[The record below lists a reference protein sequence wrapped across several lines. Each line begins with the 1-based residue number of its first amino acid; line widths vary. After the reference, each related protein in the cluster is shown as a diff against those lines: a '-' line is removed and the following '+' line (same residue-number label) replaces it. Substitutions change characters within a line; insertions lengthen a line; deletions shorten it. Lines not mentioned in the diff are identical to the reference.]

1 MDIMI
6 RKIGSKIL
14 YGDMVGCE
22 TTISDITCRIDRWDG
37 QLEHATI
44 GVINNSTG
52 KRTYEI
58 ISTAFGE
65 EVLLERLA
73 YYGFNCIITETI
85 ELSTELKASL
95 ETMELLG
102 FDQLLVDSET
112 HVISAYS
119 ESTDITVQLSSIKYY
134 EQEYIVSLAE
144 TQSSTYSERANVN
157 IKAVPTKL
165 LTTK

>member
-1 MDIMI
+1 
-6 RKIGSKIL
+6 
-14 YGDMVGCE
+14 
-22 TTISDITCRIDRWDG
+22 
-37 QLEHATI
+37 
-44 GVINNSTG
+44 
-52 KRTYEI
+52 
-58 ISTAFGE
+58 
-65 EVLLERLA
+65 
-73 YYGFNCIITETI
+73 
-85 ELSTELKASL
+85 
-95 ETMELLG
+95 MELLG